1 MRAMFFAAAMLAL
14 VGCQTTSTQDSTGIT
29 EAHSRFEAAAA
40 AGDAPA
46 LASLYTADAAVM
58 APNLARID
66 GRAGIQAMWARFFEA
81 GATRIA
87 RTSSELDLHGA
98 RATDVGSFTLTGP
111 DGRGGTATQ
120 TGKYVIVWQ
129 RAGTGGWQLYREIWN
144 YDPPG

>member
-1 MRAMFFAAAMLAL
+1 MRAMFFAAAILAL

-87 RTSSELDLHGA
+87 MTPAELTVNGT
-98 RATDVGSFTLTGP
+98 RATDVGTLTLTGP
-111 DGRGGTATQ
+111 DGHGGTATL
-120 TGKYVIVWQ
+120 TGKYVNIWQ
-129 RAGTGGWQLYREIWN
+129 NSGLGGWKLHRGIWN